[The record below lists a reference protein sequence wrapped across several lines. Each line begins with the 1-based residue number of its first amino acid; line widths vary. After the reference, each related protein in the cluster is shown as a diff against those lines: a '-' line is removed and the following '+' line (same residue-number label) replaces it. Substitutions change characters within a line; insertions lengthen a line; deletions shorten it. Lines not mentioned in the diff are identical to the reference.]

1 MAYASTNSEWTSF
14 YVDYKALKQIL
25 RQLSPTDVENQTEGN
40 AQVRDA
46 RARSGLKGCTDH
58 GSLRHVSPAALGPL
72 PVVAVAAD
80 AEGEPLFHREVE
92 RAQQPSTQVRA
103 ALGKGVLPPH
113 PRNTPDLP

>member
-46 RARSGLKGCTDH
+46 RARRVG
-58 GSLRHVSPAALGPL
+58 A
-72 PVVAVAAD
+72 
-80 AEGEPLFHREVE
+80 
-92 RAQQPSTQVRA
+92 
-103 ALGKGVLPPH
+103 
-113 PRNTPDLP
+113 